1 MPRLSKQ
8 FKDAIRQIPS
18 GELQKLLIELAG
30 KHKEI
35 HDIINVRFVEKEDA
49 GDDLFETTKDDI
61 EMEMTLLRGR
71 GPVQKSIAKSMAWC
85 VKQIN
90 HFAKVTKNKQREA
103 DLLQVL
109 IRKTFDLYV
118 GELGTCWTVF
128 DSKLAITT
136 KRFYT
141 LTTKNLHEDLLM
153 DYRDALNRFLSLLHK
168 NCNHLDF
175 VFDMPKEV

>member
-8 FKDAIRQIPS
+8 FKDAIRQIPTDD
-18 GELQKLLIELAG
+18 LQKLVIELAG

-49 GDDLFETTKDDI
+49 GDELFETTKGDI
-61 EMEMTLLRGR
+61 EMEMVLLRGR
-71 GPVQKSIAKSMAWC
+71 GPVQKSIASSMAWC

-90 HFAKVTKNKQREA
+90 HYAKVTKNKQGEA

-109 IRKTFDLYV
+109 IQKTFDLYV
-118 GELGTCWTVF
+118 DELGTCWTVF
-128 DSKLAITT
+128 DSKLAVTT

-141 LTTKNLHEDLLM
+141 LVTKNLHEDLLM
-153 DYRDALNRFLSLLHK
+153 DYREALNRFLRLLHK

-175 VFDMPKEV
+175 VFDMPEEV

>member
-8 FKDAIRQIPS
+8 FKEAIRQIPVD
-18 GELQKLLIELAG
+18 ELQKLVIELAG

-35 HDIINVRFVEKEDA
+35 YDIINVRFVEREDA
-49 GDDLFETTKDDI
+49 GDELFETTKENI
-61 EMEMTLLRGR
+61 EMEMVLLRGR
-71 GPVQKSIAKSMAWC
+71 GPVQKSIASSMAHC
-85 VKQIN
+85 IKLIN

-109 IRKTFDLYV
+109 LQKTFDLYED
-118 GELGTCWTVF
+118 ELGTCWTVF

-136 KRFYT
+136 KRFHT
-141 LTTKNLHEDLLM
+141 LVTKNLHEDLLF
-153 DYRDALNRFLSLLHK
+153 DYRDILNRFLSLLHK

-175 VFDMPKEV
+175 VFDMPEEV